1 MARLKNPRKSPSL
14 SGPKPVEQPPTPP
27 HNLLF
32 SSRQLLRDFTTLLDF
47 DLNVLYYTRRPV
59 TIPYTDREGH
69 GRIYTPAFF
78 VQYRADIIP
87 AKWMP
92 PLLCEVRC
100 RDDFSTNWA
109 ALKPM
114 LRAGLRY
121 ARRRRWRF
129 QLVTEREVRTPYLEN
144 ARFLS
149 PYQRAET
156 DWDRADLLLDT
167 LYELRLASPEA
178 LLAAC
183 AADESERAE
192 LLPSLWE
199 MIAKKRCGV
208 DLTQP
213 LTMRSDIWSSDV

>member
-1 MARLKNPRKSPSL
+1 MPRTKTPKKPFPP
-14 SGPKPVEQPPTPP
+14 SGPRPVELSPPP

-32 SSRQLLRDFTTLLDF
+32 SSRQLLRDFKTLLDF
-47 DLNVLYYTRRPV
+47 DLNVLYYTPRPFP
-59 TIPYTDREGH
+59 IPYTDDEGNR
-69 GRIYTPAFF
+69 RIYTPAFF

-100 RDDFSTNWA
+100 RDDLARSWA

-121 ARRRRWRF
+121 ARERRWRF
-129 QLVTEREVRTPYLEN
+129 QIVTEREVRTPYLEN

-149 PYQRAET
+149 PYREKET
-156 DWDRADLLLDT
+156 DWQHTDLLLDT
-167 LYELRLASPEA
+167 LYELRLATPEV

-199 MIAKKRCGV
+199 MVAKKRLGV

-213 LTMRSDIWSSDV
+213 LTMRSDIWSYDV

>member
-1 MARLKNPRKSPSL
+1 MPRPKNPQKPVPP
-14 SGPKPVEQPPTPP
+14 SGPKPVEPPPPP

-32 SSRQLLRDFTTLLDF
+32 SSRQLLRDFTSLLDF
-47 DLNVLYYTRRPV
+47 DLNVLYYTRRPFPV
-59 TIPYTDREGH
+59 PYTDGEGR

-78 VQYRADIIP
+78 VKYRSDIVP

-92 PLLCEVRC
+92 PLLCEVRS
-100 RDDFSTNWA
+100 REDLARNWA

-121 ARRRRWRF
+121 ARERRWRF
-129 QLVTEREVRTPYLEN
+129 QIVTEREVRTPYLEN

-149 PYQRAET
+149 PYREKET
-156 DWDRADLLLDT
+156 DWRHTDLLLDM
-167 LYELRLASPEA
+167 LYELRLATPEA

-183 AADESERAE
+183 AADEAERAE

-199 MIAKKRCGV
+199 MVSKKRLGV

-213 LTMRSDIWSSDV
+213 LTMRSDIWSYDV

>member
-1 MARLKNPRKSPSL
+1 MPKPKSPQKPL
-14 SGPKPVEQPPTPP
+14 PPSGPKPVEPPPPP

-47 DLNVLYYTRRPV
+47 DLNVLYYTPRPFPV
-59 TIPYTDREGH
+59 PYTDGEGRR
-69 GRIYTPAFF
+69 RIYTPAFI
-78 VQYRADIIP
+78 VQYRSDIIP

-92 PLLCEVRC
+92 PLLCEVRS
-100 RDDFSTNWA
+100 RGDLARNWT
-109 ALKPM
+109 ALRPM

-121 ARRRRWRF
+121 ARERRWRF
-129 QLVTEREVRTPYLEN
+129 QIVTEREVRTPYLEN

-149 PYQRAET
+149 PYRKKDT
-156 DWDRADLLLDT
+156 DWRHTDLLLDT
-167 LYELRLASPEA
+167 LYELRLATPEA

-183 AADESERAE
+183 AADEAERAE

-199 MIAKKRCGV
+199 MLAKKRVGV

-213 LTMRSDIWSSDV
+213 LTMNTDIWSSDV